1 MKYGILPK
9 EVGTIK
15 NGLDEM
21 MFYQYLPIKDKDIFY
36 FSIPSQLDNDFIA
49 ELLTIV
55 NNDFINLRGVQ
66 EFKESYV
73 YLTVKQIYV
82 NNRKGIN
89 RPGIHSDGFM
99 TNDVNYIW
107 SNEMPTIFYSGE
119 FTDVPMD
126 DLKSIEYFEQQKA
139 NCERVVYPTDTI
151 LRLDQ
156 FNIHETNTI
165 EEFNGLRCFVKI
177 SFSKDRYDLKGN
189 AKNHSITYDW
199 EYRERSQTRNIPQKM
214 KP

>member
-1 MKYGILPK
+1 MKYGTLPH
-9 EVGTIK
+9 EVGTIQ

-21 MFYQYLPIKDKDIFY
+21 MFYQYLPIKGKDSFY
-36 FSIPSQLDNDFIA
+36 FSLPTQLDNDFIT

-55 NNDFINLRGVQ
+55 NSDFISLNGVK

-73 YLTVKQIYV
+73 YLTVNQLYV
-82 NNRKGIN
+82 SNSKGVN

-99 TNDVNYIW
+99 TNDINYIW

-119 FTDVPMD
+119 FPNVPMD
-126 DLKSIEYFEQQKA
+126 DTLSIEYFEQQKSK
-139 NCERVVYPTDTI
+139 CERVVYPTNTI

-165 EEFNGLRCFVKI
+165 EEFNGLRCFIKV
-177 SFSKDRYDLKGN
+177 SFSKDKYDLKGN
-189 AKNHSITYDW
+189 ARNGYITQDW
-199 EYRERSQTRNIPQKM
+199 EYRDRVQTRNVPQKL
-214 KP
+214 